1 MKLIPKGNFIR
12 PSHHMVRKIDYTC
25 LSPMLKQR
33 KTVDLI
39 AKMNQKELIRL
50 KTITREAIDLA
61 QHATTGLQI

>member
-1 MKLIPKGNFIR
+1 
-12 PSHHMVRKIDYTC
+12 MVRKIDYTC